1 MDAPN
6 GEWLSMV
13 VATLV
18 SAALLTAF
26 VLTRRYPYAV
36 IGCVILLS
44 IWPVSLYRILDDA
57 VGAAIGLV
65 AAGAVLISSVVGA
78 LPAPGPYPSRSVDV
92 GRDNCIALIFSIA
105 KYSCGEVGGTEENVR
120 TATGLAQALRP
131 RVMRLAR
138 RLRQM
143 QDDSLGL
150 NSNQLSAMAC
160 CSTPVI
166 S

>member
-1 MDAPN
+1 
-6 GEWLSMV
+6 MV

-65 AAGAVLISSVVGA
+65 ADQLDGG
-78 LPAPGPYPSRSVDV
+78 LPAGVLPPTDRS
-92 GRDNCIALIFSIA
+92 
-105 KYSCGEVGGTEENVR
+105 GT
-120 TATGLAQALRP
+120 A
-131 RVMRLAR
+131 
-138 RLRQM
+138 
-143 QDDSLGL
+143 
-150 NSNQLSAMAC
+150 
-160 CSTPVI
+160 
-166 S
+166 

>member
-1 MDAPN
+1 MLLVCAVVFNMIDVAAASGADYRVVPVHLAVGFLLVGLALAGSGLVLSRTLAWSLAGLSGWAATIVLQMDAPH
-6 GEWLSMV
+6 GEWLSMI

-65 AAGAVLISSVVGA
+65 AAGAVLISSVVVLSRLRRTPR
-78 LPAPGPYPSRSVDV
+78 LPSVD
-92 GRDNCIALIFSIA
+92 
-105 KYSCGEVGGTEENVR
+105 
-120 TATGLAQALRP
+120 TA
-131 RVMRLAR
+131 
-138 RLRQM
+138 
-143 QDDSLGL
+143 
-150 NSNQLSAMAC
+150 
-160 CSTPVI
+160 
-166 S
+166 